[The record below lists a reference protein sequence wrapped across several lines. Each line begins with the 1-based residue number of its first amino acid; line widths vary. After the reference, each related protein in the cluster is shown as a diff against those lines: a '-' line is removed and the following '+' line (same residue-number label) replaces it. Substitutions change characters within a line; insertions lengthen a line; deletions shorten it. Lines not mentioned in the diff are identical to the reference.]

1 MILKKLVEKKLL
13 FIKMINLNLI
23 VIFKVEIYYLLINK
37 FQVKNI
43 IF

>member
-37 FQVKNI
+37 LQVKNI